1 MAFLTKCLVV
11 TLLHTLSLASSLY
24 TSDCPSNIP
33 TARTPN
39 GTYAG
44 TYLPGFD
51 QELFIG
57 IPYAQP
63 PVSDLRYR
71 LPQALNTTW
80 TGTRNATVLPNACP
94 QYPVADGITELGIE
108 MNEDC
113 LSLNIV
119 KPAGDV
125 AGLPV

>member
-1 MAFLTKCLVV
+1 MAYFTKCLV
-11 TLLHTLSLASSLY
+11 TALLLTLSLASSFY
-24 TSDCPSNIP
+24 TSDCPSQVP
-33 TARTPN
+33 TARTLN

-44 TYLPGFD
+44 TYLLGFD
-51 QELFIG
+51 QELFVG

-63 PVSDLRYR
+63 PVSGLRYR
-71 LPQALNTTW
+71 PPQALNTTW
-80 TGTRNATVLPNACP
+80 TGIRNAIVLPNACP
-94 QYPVADGITELGIE
+94 QYPIADGITELGVE

-113 LSLNIV
+113 LGLNIV